1 MVEIFLKIVTMSLT
15 SSYVV
20 LVVIALRFLLKKTPK
35 IFSYAMWGVVLFRL
49 VCPFSFKSVISLI
62 PKATSTINPPIINS
76 NIQNNTTQ
84 FIPPSP
90 ISGVTQNVSQNT
102 NPIEIVMQI
111 LSILWLIG
119 ILVLIIYSAISY
131 IKLKKGLHNAQNIN
145 ANIYESNEIKTPF
158 VIGIIKP
165 KIYLP
170 VGLTK
175 EEIAYILKHEQT
187 HIKRFDYIIKPIYF
201 LAVAIHWFNPLAW
214 ISFVL
219 MSKDMEMS
227 CDEAVIKK
235 LGNDIKKEYSTSLLS
250 LAPTKKFIN
259 GSPLAFGESDAG
271 SRIKNV
277 LNYKKPAFWV
287 IALSIVVVAVI
298 AIGLMTNPIKNGF
311 DGSEVGNDSSYVLMF
326 DLLSVK
332 KTHKLTLLKDD
343 VLDITFT
350 VEEGKIN
357 YDIMDE
363 NEVII
368 YKNDNR
374 TQSDSF
380 QVTVP
385 HDGVYT
391 INVAGENANGMVKTV
406 VEGYTPPPD
415 TKTSTILQAFAE
427 ELAASFSIDND
438 MVTLTIPKKP
448 DLDLSMNIMVYGSQK
463 MGDGEMSYH
472 AFENENADQS
482 WKFGETYT
490 DMQKTDSFVTCSI
503 SVNVSNGFTP
513 PTEITVERELPK
525 DVTTIRKAP
534 NYVSSGEE
542 ISPIDIKDKV
552 MASAKLATDHDLQ
565 LVLVDGKQFLGESV
579 GYGGGTDLMNFEGEY
594 ELQVL
599 KDGKLISKIEN
610 KDLLA
615 ISLNDTTLNFNNEF
629 DFAFEDY
636 NRDGDI
642 DFTLGQ
648 FAGSNGYLYNIF
660 SIDMNGRIRKLDV
673 NGDLWAASHD
683 FSAKFKKAS
692 STSFEFQKYDNAK
705 GESLTYTAT
714 WNGKSFDLSPKDLSV
729 PSPYDFV
736 KTIHDSMIIKDGVA
750 EVTIPKVFPKGLTVQ
765 NLSVDFSIFYPYH
778 SGVTPSDH
786 LFYDIENAVPKKW
799 VAGETY
805 TEKLSDSIVD
815 GTEIFREATL
825 VKDGKLSSAAFTK
838 KSYPL
843 RDDSFTPK
851 AATMKNEVH
860 FTDKYNDTFCASMFL
875 PVGWQFKIN
884 PQSTQL
890 ANTFDIFDSENKKVG
905 SLFYNNFKLYP
916 DTTEENYYRSV
927 YNDLM
932 LGSVASWD
940 NEYKVISKTDTT
952 YIETCKPFV
961 ITSNGGLDPK
971 TTYSKG
977 ILSHDRNLLKYVGI
991 NLDDNAVD
999 DELWLKMAKS
1009 IKLWQY

>member
-20 LVVIALRFLLKKTPK
+20 LVVIALRFLLKKNPK

-357 YDIMDE
+357 YDIIDE

-368 YKNDNR
+368 YKTDNR

-415 TKTSTILQAFAE
+415 TKTST
-427 ELAASFSIDND
+427 
-438 MVTLTIPKKP
+438 
-448 DLDLSMNIMVYGSQK
+448 
-463 MGDGEMSYH
+463 
-472 AFENENADQS
+472 
-482 WKFGETYT
+482 T
-490 DMQKTDSFVTCSI
+490 DV
-503 SVNVSNGFTP
+503 
-513 PTEITVERELPK
+513 
-525 DVTTIRKAP
+525 
-534 NYVSSGEE
+534 
-542 ISPIDIKDKV
+542 KDKV
-552 MASAKLATDHDLQ
+552 MASSKLATDHDLQ

-610 KDLLA
+610 KDLLV

-660 SIDMNGRIRKLDV
+660 SIDMNGTIRKLDV

-683 FSAKFKKAS
+683 FSATFKKAS